1 MKTKTQDSISELQ
14 DFIVHQAEEDA
25 ALPDVE
31 RRYQKALVTDVLAQ
45 EPLKPRAFK
54 RLVDE
59 YSRRVSRHLQTKLP
73 VA

>member
-25 ALPDVE
+25 VLPDVE
-31 RRYQKALVTDVLAQ
+31 RRYQKELVKDVLAQ

-59 YSRRVSRHLQTKLP
+59 YSKRVSRHLQTKLP
-73 VA
+73 VT